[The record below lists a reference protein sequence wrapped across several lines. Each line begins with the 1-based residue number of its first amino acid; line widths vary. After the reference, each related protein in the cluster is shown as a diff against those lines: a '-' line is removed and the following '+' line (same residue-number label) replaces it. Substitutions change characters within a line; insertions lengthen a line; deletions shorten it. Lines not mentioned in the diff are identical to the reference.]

1 MNKYNVGFTFKEY
14 LPEEPWEID
23 DHAMIR
29 NYEIITVSPT
39 ESVYGYVYFVKSY
52 INSEY
57 IFYNTYS
64 EREIDEFVLLYEHAK
79 EQFDL
84 E

>member
-14 LPEEPWEID
+14 LPEKPWEID

-39 ESVYGYVYFVKSY
+39 ESIHGYVYFVKSH
-52 INSEY
+52 IDSEY
-57 IFYNTYS
+57 IFYNAYS
-64 EREIDEFVLLYEHAK
+64 EREIDGFVFLYEHAK
-79 EQFDL
+79 EQFNL

>member
-29 NYEIITVSPT
+29 NYEIIT
-39 ESVYGYVYFVKSY
+39 F
-52 INSEY
+52 N
-57 IFYNTYS
+57 
-64 EREIDEFVLLYEHAK
+64 
-79 EQFDL
+79 
-84 E
+84 